1 LKPDVRERLFGCFRK
16 KAYEIIRWQSII
28 LDHRTRLRDLFA
40 PYGVVTDVQV
50 VTDRMSGSSRGFAF
64 VTMGNR
70 NEGQAA
76 ITALEGLSHD
86 GRNLTVSEARPK
98 TEHRQNN
105 SFSRRR

>member
-1 LKPDVRERLFGCFRK
+1 MFGNGSLATFEK
-16 KAYEIIRWQSII
+16 KACE
-28 LDHRTRLRDLFA
+28 
-40 PYGVVTDVQV
+40 
-50 VTDRMSGSSRGFAF
+50 
-64 VTMGNR
+64 
-70 NEGQAA
+70 